1 MRPTSFSSRFARLMP
16 SPSLRLRLILRLL
29 GLLLLLLLIGGAAVI
44 ALVNADRRMSGLVTN
59 ALSPVAA
66 VGRIQNDYNDSLNAL
81 THASLTR
88 LPSAVDEAK
97 TLIQSN
103 RLEIERYWKTLQ
115 ASGLGQQQ
123 AQLLSLADVHRKA
136 AEQVM
141 DEAIKLLETEQF
153 DLAQLQVASDVQ
165 PSFAPL
171 HADFANL
178 FAKALQ
184 TGDDAAATEHATSLR
199 TLGYLLAL
207 LVIGLLTAVTV
218 DSLLIRTVTRR
229 LDQAVKVAQRIAA
242 GDLGHRYETGNADEI
257 GSLLRALQQMEGRLC
272 MVVGDVQRGAER
284 VHAAAEQLAQGND
297 ALSKRTQAQAT
308 GLEQASTSMTH
319 MTHAVQRNA
328 DSAIRANQLASAA
341 REQAKLGSGMVTETR
356 RSMSAI
362 GEAGQRMADIISTI
376 DTLAFQ
382 TRLLALN
389 AAVEAAHAGA
399 HGRGFAVVAEE
410 VRQLAQRST
419 DAAREIH
426 QLIDDS
432 AMKVE
437 AGTLL
442 ADRSSHVL
450 AEIVESTARV
460 SQAIADISANS
471 REQSTGIGQIGQT
484 VLLMDDATQQN
495 AGLVEKA
502 AASGRALREQ
512 ADVLLRQIG
521 FFQLNE
527 TATMTDLLPEAP
539 SPSLS
544 PSRPVNATA

>member
-1 MRPTSFSSRFARLMP
+1 MRSTLSSSRLSRLMP

-44 ALVNADRRMSGLVTN
+44 ALAHADRRMSGLVSN

-103 RLEIERYWKTLQ
+103 RLEIERHWKTLQ

-123 AQLLSLADVHRKA
+123 AQLLGLADVHRKA

-141 DEAIKLLETEQF
+141 DEAIKLLEGEQF

-178 FAKALQ
+178 FAKAWQ
-184 TGDDAAATEHATSLR
+184 TGDDAAAAEHVTSRR

-207 LVIGLLTAVTV
+207 LLIGLLTAVAV
-218 DSLLIRTVTRR
+218 DSLLIRTITRR
-229 LDQAVKVAQRIAA
+229 LRQAVHVAQRIAA
-242 GDLGHRYETGNADEI
+242 GDLGHRYATGSADEI

-284 VHAAAEQLAQGND
+284 VHAAADQLAQGND
-297 ALSKRTQAQAT
+297 ALSKRTQAQAA
-308 GLEQASTSMTH
+308 GLEQASSSMAQ

-328 DSAIRANQLASAA
+328 DGAIRANQLASAA
-341 REQAKLGSGMVTETR
+341 REQARQGNGMVTETM

-362 GEAGQRMADIISTI
+362 GEAAQRMADIIGSI
-376 DTLAFQ
+376 DT
-382 TRLLALN
+382 
-389 AAVEAAHAGA
+389 
-399 HGRGFAVVAEE
+399 
-410 VRQLAQRST
+410 
-419 DAAREIH
+419 
-426 QLIDDS
+426 
-432 AMKVE
+432 
-437 AGTLL
+437 
-442 ADRSSHVL
+442 
-450 AEIVESTARV
+450 
-460 SQAIADISANS
+460 
-471 REQSTGIGQIGQT
+471 
-484 VLLMDDATQQN
+484 
-495 AGLVEKA
+495 
-502 AASGRALREQ
+502 
-512 ADVLLRQIG
+512 
-521 FFQLNE
+521 
-527 TATMTDLLPEAP
+527 
-539 SPSLS
+539 
-544 PSRPVNATA
+544 